1 MRIGEMSTLL
11 RAWDA
16 AIKKIIAL
24 KENQLRFSTISLGVI
39 DLAFPFEF
47 YGGPKG

>member
-24 KENQLRFSTISLGVI
+24 KENQFRIFHYFLGRN
-39 DLAFPFEF
+39 
-47 YGGPKG
+47 